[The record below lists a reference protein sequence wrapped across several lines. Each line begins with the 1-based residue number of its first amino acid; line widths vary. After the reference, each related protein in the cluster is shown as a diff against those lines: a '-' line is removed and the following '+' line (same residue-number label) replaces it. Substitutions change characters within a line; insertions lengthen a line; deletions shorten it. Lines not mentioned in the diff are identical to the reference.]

1 MIRGRTVEFSDMS
14 VLKKRSRKIQTEGNT
29 NKLADSKK
37 HRF

>member
-14 VLKKRSRKIQTEGNT
+14 VLKKRSRKIQTEGNS
-29 NKLADSKK
+29 KFFADSKK